1 MTRTR
6 DAYPEPVHLGDLP
19 IRFWLGVV
27 CMVVGAIGATVAG
40 MLAHFGALPASDAE
54 VNPFFSG
61 ALLFGPAIICVAAGL
76 CGTVLLVE
84 RQQGSYVPLFA
95 IPLYIVNFAVSS
107 FFLAR

>member
-1 MTRTR
+1 MTSSR

-19 IRFWLGVV
+19 MRFWLGVV
-27 CMVVGAIGATVAG
+27 CMVVGAAGATFAG
-40 MLAHFGALPASDAE
+40 MFAHFGLLPALEAQ

-61 ALLFGPAIICVAAGL
+61 ALLFGPAIICVAAGI

-84 RQQGSYVPLFA
+84 RQRGSYVPLLA
-95 IPLYIVNFAVSS
+95 IPLYIVNFHVSS